1 MSSLYTSSLRRSAV
15 AVGVLGATLVLG
27 SVAPAFAQSLADLAR
42 REEERKK
49 AVKADPKVYTDK
61 DVGSIRASTPPSVVS
76 SSPAV
81 DAGTSS
87 GSAAT
92 AQPGAP
98 AAAEPPPADAAAV
111 KDQAYWSD
119 RMKKLRD
126 QVARDQTFAEALQ
139 TRINVLAS
147 DFVNRDDPAQRSG
160 IEAERQKAVAE
171 LQRLQEAIAEGQKAI
186 AQLEDEARRSNVPPG
201 WLR

>member
-1 MSSLYTSSLRRSAV
+1 MSFLYTLSLRRSAV

-61 DVGSIRASTPPSVVS
+61 DVGSIRASTPPAVVS

-81 DAGTSS
+81 DAGASS
-87 GSAAT
+87 ESAAT

-98 AAAEPPPADAAAV
+98 AAAEPPPTDAAPV

-171 LQRLQEAIAEGQKAI
+171 LQRLREAIAEGQKAI
-186 AQLEDEARRSNVPPG
+186 AELEDEARRSNVPPG